1 MIVFQDLHTIQEPD
15 QPASL
20 TRSDIGVSVVFRD
33 IVYRVANRKLLR
45 IPKLN
50 IQAGETVALT
60 GTGTGLIVPLL
71 CRIIDPN
78 QGTVS
83 LNQIDIARLSTGQLR
98 QQIGVICANPC
109 VGDDITIG
117 RFLNPDGSVPAD
129 QINDVLIEVK
139 LFESVARMQ
148 NKIDESI
155 GRLSLKDRQLLCLA
169 RCYLRRPSVS
179 GCPLGF
185 ARVFTFTYSTRTRRL
200 RTETNGFIYSPTTKA
215 SIKT

>member
-185 ARVFTFTYSTRTRRL
+185 VRVFTYSTRTRRL
-200 RTETNGFIYSPTTKA
+200 RTETNGYIYSPTTKA